1 MKKIPLPIF
10 IIPFALLSA
19 LSVTQFLAYPL
30 KMFYSTTFLPGLIF
44 SIGIYWYVQKQNI
57 DISKKFIIKSTLI
70 YFSAYS
76 MGYFAG
82 VVTWGLLATFV
93 AVLVG
98 TPLFFKLILN
108 TTGVNNKEEKVRGW
122 VISVLMSILF
132 GIAAFILAT
141 LETDFLKF
149 WGDVQSGYPLEAYD
163 GEIFGSVMIGTQIL
177 IFAWQ
182 IIMSFVIARIIN
194 IRNKNK

>member
-1 MKKIPLPIF
+1 MPLPIF

-44 SIGIYWYVQKQNI
+44 SIGIYWYFQKQNI
-57 DISKKFIIKSTLI
+57 NISKKFIIKSTLI
-70 YFSAYS
+70 YFIAYS

-98 TPLFFKLILN
+98 TPLFFKLIFN

-132 GIAAFILAT
+132 GITAFILAT
-141 LETDFLKF
+141 LETDFLQF
-149 WGDVQSGYPLEAYD
+149 WGDIQNGYPLEAYD
-163 GEIFGSVMIGTQIL
+163 GEAFGSVMIGTQIL
-177 IFAWQ
+177 ILAWQ
-182 IIMSFVIARIIN
+182 IIMSFIVARIIN
-194 IRNKNK
+194 IRNK